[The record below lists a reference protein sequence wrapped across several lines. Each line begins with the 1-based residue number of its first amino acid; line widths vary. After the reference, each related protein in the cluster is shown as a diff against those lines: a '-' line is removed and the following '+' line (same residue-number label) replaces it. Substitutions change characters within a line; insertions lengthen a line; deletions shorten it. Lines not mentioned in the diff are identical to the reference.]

1 MYKILL
7 LYPSLL
13 NAASQETTTL
23 YTDIPLSI
31 VTLAAQFHQS
41 DYEVD
46 IVDER
51 LEEISASDLAR
62 KLQNTVMVGIS
73 AITSYQIVNGLRAIE
88 RIKRIDNQIPIV
100 WGGWHASLM
109 PEETIRHP
117 LVDMVM
123 VGQGEANIRKLAD
136 CLRDHR
142 ALDEIP
148 NLLYKNQDGTVVKT
162 TVQRDPNFQMQTNL
176 IHGYEN
182 LSMERYIHSAWG
194 NKRILGYESSR
205 GCPYGCSFCSISA
218 VFQQKWYGLP
228 ADNVYRD
235 LRWLYD
241 HYSIDAV
248 HFFDNNF
255 FVDKARALTLAQL
268 LGDHSPI
275 RWDGTVAIRQ
285 FIKFTKQEIHKLKAG
300 GLYRIIAGVESGDEE
315 VLAKINKKHTNEQ
328 VLELVHRCR
337 EEGLQPSLSF
347 MMGFPWNPEQDT
359 ERTMRLIEQIREILP
374 GTEILLFVFSPY
386 LGTPL
391 YRAAIEYGM
400 KFPTSLDGWANFT
413 YDAIQTPWISR
424 GLARKMGR
432 YLQFFET
439 KVMPANE
446 ESFFKRFT

>member
-1 MYKILL
+1 MHRIILF
-7 LYPSLL
+7 YPSLL
-13 NAASQETTTL
+13 NAADQEITTL

-31 VTLAAQFHQS
+31 VTLAAQFHES

-46 IVDER
+46 VVDER
-51 LEEISASDLAR
+51 LGEITTSALAQ
-62 KLQNTVMVGIS
+62 KLQNAVMVGVS

-88 RIKRIDNQIPIV
+88 RIKRIDSQIPIV

-109 PEETIRHP
+109 PDETIRHP
-117 LVDMVM
+117 LVDIVM
-123 VGQGEANIRKLAD
+123 MGQGEANIRKLAD

-142 ALDEIP
+142 AIDEIP
-148 NLLYKNQDGTVVKT
+148 NLLYKNRDGTVVKT
-162 TVQRDPNFQMQTNL
+162 TVQCYPDFKMQTNL
-176 IHGYEN
+176 IHSYEQ
-182 LSMERYIHSAWG
+182 LPMERYIHSKWG
-194 NKRILGYESSR
+194 NKRLLGYESSR

-218 VFQQKWYGLP
+218 VFHQKWYGLP
-228 ADNVYRD
+228 AGNVYRD

-241 HYSIDAV
+241 HCGIDAI

-255 FVDKARALTLAQL
+255 FVDKKRALTLAKL

-285 FIKFTKQEIHKLKAG
+285 FIKFSKQEIHQLKAG
-300 GLYRIIAGVESGDEE
+300 GLYRSIAGVESGDEE
-315 VLAKINKKHTNEQ
+315 VLTKINKKHTNQQ
-328 VLELVHRCR
+328 VLELVYRCR

-359 ERTMRLIEQIREILP
+359 ERTMSLIEQIKRIHPE
-374 GTEILLFVFSPY
+374 TEILLFVFSPY

-391 YRAAIEYGM
+391 YRTAIQYGM

-424 GLARKMGR
+424 GLERKMRR